1 MYLNQDKV
9 SISECNIQVNNK
21 PLQGTHAYSA
31 QGSQLKGDNHSWFHL
46 VSSFRSQ
53 PPPKHSLFP
62 ATAQSSFSSLR
73 GASIKRYH
81 NPKIQKNDMM
91 LHSQGTSSESSTAPD
106 IMQYTQS
113 PKKKHPMLYLTP

>member
-62 ATAQSSFSSLR
+62 ATAQSSFSSL
-73 GASIKRYH
+73 KRCFHQEISQSKDSKERYDAAL
-81 NPKIQKNDMM
+81 P
-91 LHSQGTSSESSTAPD
+91 QGTSSESSTAPD
-106 IMQYTQS
+106 IMQYTES
-113 PKKKHPMLYLTP
+113 